1 MSDISEQGANF
12 IRDLGEAVRQN
23 PISAAL
29 IGMGVFWMLSGRGTA
44 GERVREMARR
54 SHLDHLP
61 DAAGDA
67 FDAAGSTLKSGVES
81 MRSSLSSAAER
92 VQDGAAAVLDNPSRP
107 GREQADMV
115 SEYAGSIPGAE
126 MMENARSNL
135 AELFRTQPLA
145 LGAVGLAIGAG
156 IAAALPS
163 TEAETDY
170 LGETSDAF
178 KERAQALV
186 AEQASRAAEA
196 AERGISAAAEEARN
210 QGLTVEG
217 TKSAASE
224 MSAKLGRVVDA
235 AGKKVSE
242 AS

>member
-1 MSDISEQGANF
+1 
-12 IRDLGEAVRQN
+12 
-23 PISAAL
+23 
-29 IGMGVFWMLSGRGTA
+29 
-44 GERVREMARR
+44 MARR

-107 GREQADMV
+107 GREQADI

-163 TEAETDY
+163 TEVETDY

-186 AEQASRAAEA
+186 AEQASRAAAA
-196 AERGISAAAEEARN
+196 AESGISAAAEEVRN

-224 MSAKLGRVVDA
+224 MAAKLGRVVDA

>member
-54 SHLDHLP
+54 SHLDRIP

-107 GREQADMV
+107 GREQADI

>member
-107 GREQADMV
+107 GREQADI

>member
-12 IRDLGEAVRQN
+12 IRDLGEAARQN

-29 IGMGVFWMLSGRGTA
+29 IGMGVLWMLSGRGTA

-54 SHLDHLP
+54 SGLDHVP

-81 MRSSLSSAAER
+81 VRTSLSSAAER
-92 VQDGAAAVLDNPSRP
+92 VQHGAAAALDNSTRL
-107 GREQADMV
+107 GREQADTA
-115 SEYAGSIPGAE
+115 SEYARSIPGAE

-163 TEAETDY
+163 TEVETDY

-186 AEQASRAAEA
+186 AEQASRAAAVA
-196 AERGISAAAEEARN
+196 AKEARN
-210 QGLTVEG
+210 QGLTAEG
-217 TKSAASE
+217 AKSAASE
-224 MSAKLGRVVDA
+224 MSAKVERVLDA

>member
-54 SHLDHLP
+54 SHLDRIP

-92 VQDGAAAVLDNPSRP
+92 VQDSAAAVLDNRSRP

-115 SEYAGSIPGAE
+115 SEYARSVPGAE

-163 TEAETDY
+163 TELEIDY

-186 AEQASRAAEA
+186 AEQASRAAAA
-196 AERGISAAAEEARN
+196 AESGVNAAAEEARN

-224 MSAKLGRVVDA
+224 MAAKLGRVLDA

>member
-1 MSDISEQGANF
+1 
-12 IRDLGEAVRQN
+12 
-23 PISAAL
+23 
-29 IGMGVFWMLSGRGTA
+29 
-44 GERVREMARR
+44 
-54 SHLDHLP
+54 
-61 DAAGDA
+61 
-67 FDAAGSTLKSGVES
+67 
-81 MRSSLSSAAER
+81 
-92 VQDGAAAVLDNPSRP
+92 
-107 GREQADMV
+107 MV

-156 IAAALPS
+156 IAAALSS

-186 AEQASRAAEA
+186 AEQASRAAAA
-196 AERGISAAAEEARN
+196 AESGISAAAEEVRN

-224 MSAKLGRVVDA
+224 MAAKLGRVVDA

>member
-12 IRDLGEAVRQN
+12 IRDLGEAARQN

-54 SHLDHLP
+54 SHLDRIP

-81 MRSSLSSAAER
+81 MRTSLSSAAER
-92 VQDGAAAVLDNPSRP
+92 VQDGAAAVIDNQSRL

-115 SEYAGSIPGAE
+115 SEYAGSIPGSE

-135 AELFRTQPLA
+135 TELFRTQPLA

-156 IAAALPS
+156 IAAALPL
-163 TEAETDY
+163 TEVETDY

-186 AEQASRAAEA
+186 AEQASRAAAA
-196 AERGISAAAEEARN
+196 AESGFSAAAEEARN

-224 MSAKLGRVVDA
+224 MAAKLGRVVDA

>member
-54 SHLDHLP
+54 SQLDHLP

-107 GREQADMV
+107 GREQADI

-163 TEAETDY
+163 TEVETDY

>member
-1 MSDISEQGANF
+1 
-12 IRDLGEAVRQN
+12 
-23 PISAAL
+23 
-29 IGMGVFWMLSGRGTA
+29 
-44 GERVREMARR
+44 
-54 SHLDHLP
+54 
-61 DAAGDA
+61 
-67 FDAAGSTLKSGVES
+67 
-81 MRSSLSSAAER
+81 
-92 VQDGAAAVLDNPSRP
+92 
-107 GREQADMV
+107 MV

-163 TEAETDY
+163 TEVETGY

>member
-107 GREQADMV
+107 GPEQADI

-163 TEAETDY
+163 TEVETDY